1 MRFYDLLSFRL
12 FLVIVLTL
20 MALSI
25 GFSLYYISIESEQ
38 YEEIAQQCAR
48 RTSEIVIGS
57 TKNAMLLN
65 QKENAYEIMLSIVTQ
80 PEIEKISLFD
90 KNGNVV
96 FSTDEDEIGQHVEI
110 DNQACAS
117 CHMPNGEVK
126 GKPTENWYNI
136 FIGQNGYRSLVYLKP
151 IKNEKNCYTAS
162 CHAHPKNKPYIGVL
176 RVVMSLEKM
185 DTLIE
190 QNQARMIS
198 INIVIT
204 IILGLAVGVFL
215 WIWVHVP
222 VKNLI
227 KGTREVSTGNLDYT
241 IQATGKDE
249 MGLLGRSFNEMTA
262 DIRRAKDEITSWS
275 NQLEHRVKEKT
286 EELEK
291 TQKRNLQIE
300 KMASLG
306 QLSATV
312 AHELNNP
319 MAGILTY
326 SKLIQ
331 KKINKGQLN
340 EEEKKSVLKHLKMIA
355 TESARSGEIVKN
367 MLLFSRQEAI
377 DMKPHQLENIINLSL
392 DLISHH
398 LKLHNINLVKDFQQD
413 LPLVDVDENQMKQAL
428 LALYV
433 NAVEAMENEDTLTIR
448 TRLKKS
454 GHHVSLFIEDTG
466 KGIPNTIKSQVFE
479 PFFTTKNEVKGVGL
493 GLAAV
498 FAIIHKHNGEIT
510 FESEVDKGTTFEIIL
525 PLKKS
530 RISNA

>member
-1 MRFYDLLSFRL
+1 
-12 FLVIVLTL
+12 
-20 MALSI
+20 
-25 GFSLYYISIESEQ
+25 
-38 YEEIAQQCAR
+38 
-48 RTSEIVIGS
+48 
-57 TKNAMLLN
+57 
-65 QKENAYEIMLSIVTQ
+65 
-80 PEIEKISLFD
+80 
-90 KNGNVV
+90 
-96 FSTDEDEIGQHVEI
+96 
-110 DNQACAS
+110 
-117 CHMPNGEVK
+117 
-126 GKPTENWYNI
+126 
-136 FIGQNGYRSLVYLKP
+136 
-151 IKNEKNCYTAS
+151 
-162 CHAHPKNKPYIGVL
+162 
-176 RVVMSLEKM
+176 MSG
-185 DTLIE
+185 D
-190 QNQARMIS
+190 
-198 INIVIT
+198 
-204 IILGLAVGVFL
+204 
-215 WIWVHVP
+215 
-222 VKNLI
+222 
-227 KGTREVSTGNLDYT
+227 VSGGYT

-249 MGLLGRSFNEMTA
+249 MGFLGRSFNEMTA
-262 DIRRAKDEITSWS
+262 DIRKAKDEITSWS
-275 NQLEHRVKEKT
+275 NQLEYRVKEKT

-291 TQKRNLQIE
+291 TQERNLQIE
-300 KMASLG
+300 KMTSMG

-340 EEEKKSVLKHLKMIA
+340 EQERESVLKHLKMIE

-454 GHHVSLFIEDTG
+454 RHHVSLFIEDTG
-466 KGIPNTIKSQVFE
+466 KGIPDTIKSQVFE
-479 PFFTTKNEVKGVGL
+479 PFFTTKHEVKGVGL

-498 FAIIHKHNGEIT
+498 FAIIHKHGGEIT